1 MTLRRRLLGFFLVVF
16 CVTVTF
22 ETSAGKKED
31 QARRERAERI
41 RTNDKYYTGVGFG
54 ETYEDADRM
63 AIAALCKSIS
73 LVYSN
78 STSATD
84 TNEEELFNSQTA
96 ISTYVT
102 LNNTECYEVSTTPGK
117 WELIRYVEKRQVEN
131 DIALRAEK
139 IKLWVMRGRELEK
152 RLELA
157 SALKFF
163 HWAYTL
169 ASATSKAVKIDV
181 DGQVYEA
188 KTWLNSHITTILTSI
203 TPTLDGV
210 ESHPGELD
218 EYSVNLKM
226 TYLDEPVAD
235 LDFSYVNNGNRV
247 RGQHVKNGFASLAFE
262 KLPTNNIEL
271 DIEYK
276 YLDEIEGFDPE
287 LKSAAATVKSHS
299 FDKAKISLPCKG
311 VTPEKFK
318 VGEVKLSKEEKKEIA
333 AAAAIAP
340 PTSSIQRQ
348 RIKTQEPESI
358 DGETIFN
365 AMRRLRDAIDRRDY
379 TGAKALFTENGYA
392 LFMKM
397 VQSGKVETIKSKTG
411 DDFKAEVAGDFIRCR
426 SIPVTI
432 KYNGGH
438 KVSENLLCRFNSDL
452 KIESIAYSLSKIAED
467 DIFRQNSWSLP
478 ARYAILQFMED
489 YQTAYALKN
498 IEYIEKIY
506 SDDAVIISGK
516 RNPHRKSQDGNFF
529 YTDSFT
535 YTRETKDEFIK
546 RLRREFPNKKY
557 IKLTFEDNEI
567 QEQSGIFSNIF
578 WIEIKQIYRSSNYE
592 DDGYLTLMI
601 DMREADPMIKVRTW
615 APGKIPLNELMRRF
629 TME

>member
-1 MTLRRRLLGFFLVVF
+1 MIAVCLVSGLQGQA
-16 CVTVTF
+16 
-22 ETSAGKKED
+22 EKKSD
-31 QARRERAERI
+31 SARRERAERI
-41 RTNDKYYTGVGFG
+41 RSNNRYYTGVGYG
-54 ETYEDADRM
+54 DTYEEADSK
-63 AIAALCKSIS
+63 AITALCKSIS

-84 TNEEELFNSQTA
+84 TNEEELFKSQTA

-102 LNNTECYEVSTTPGK
+102 LNNSESYEVSTEPGK
-117 WELIRYVEKRQVEN
+117 WEIIRYIEKQQVEN

-152 RLELA
+152 RLEIA

-163 HWAYTL
+163 NWAYTL
-169 ASATSKAVKIDV
+169 ANATSKSVKIDV
-181 DGQVYEA
+181 DGQAYDA
-188 KTWLNSHITTILTSI
+188 KSWLHSHITTVLTSI
-203 TPTLDGV
+203 TPTLEGV
-210 ESHPGELD
+210 ETHPGELD
-218 EYSVNLKM
+218 EYSVNLRV
-226 TYLDEPVAD
+226 TYLDEPVSD
-235 LDFSYVNNGNRV
+235 LDFSYVNNGTRI
-247 RGQHVKNGFASLAFE
+247 RGQHVKNGFASLAYE
-262 KLPTNNIEL
+262 KLPANQIEL
-271 DIEYK
+271 DVEYK

-287 LKSAAATVKSHS
+287 LKAASAIKTPSFSKST
-299 FDKAKISLPCKG
+299 ISLPCKG

-318 VGEVKLSKEEKKEIA
+318 VGEAKLSKEEKKEIA
-333 AAAAIAP
+333 AAAALAP
-340 PTSSIQRQ
+340 ANTSVKRE
-348 RIKTQEPESI
+348 RIDTQAPGTMTGDAVI
-358 DGETIFN
+358 T
-365 AMRRLRDAIDRRDY
+365 AMRTLRTVIDNRDY
-379 TGAKALFTENGYA
+379 TGAKPLFTENGYA

-397 VQSGKVETIKSKTG
+397 VQSGKVQTVGKKAGE
-411 DDFKAEVAGDFIRCR
+411 DYKAEVAGDYILGK
-426 SIPVTI
+426 SIPITI

-438 KVSENLLCRFNSDL
+438 KVTENLVCRFNSEN

-516 RNPHRKSQDGNFF
+516 RNPNLKKPQEGNYF
-529 YTDSFT
+529 YTDNYT
-535 YTRETKDEFIK
+535 YTRETKEEFIK
-546 RLRREFPNKKY
+546 RLRRDFPMKKY

-592 DDGYLTLMI
+592 DEGYLTLMI
-601 DMREADPMIKVRTW
+601 DMREADPVIKVRTW